1 MVHFDPDAPEAKSL
15 EVQKKEVDGN
25 LSLKRK
31 DIVFF
36 LKKKKVFILFI
47 TIINRIYSI
56 IITTFAQSIKGCK
69 SRN

>member
-36 LKKKKVFILFI
+36 FKKKSIY
-47 TIINRIYSI
+47 IIYYNN
-56 IITTFAQSIKGCK
+56 Q
-69 SRN
+69 